1 MIYLISLVK
10 WDKIATKTQPKT
22 SNKCT
27 TFPPFPHLA
36 LSVCPP
42 LSQSRKMIEM
52 PFSFNIGF
60 KYLLRCSRATSPAA
74 AATWNPF
81 WLIHCAFCC
90 ELCTVSGE
98 LKQLQV
104 LAQTVGVGWENI
116 NWNNWI
122 HSEVCN
128 RWKTLPF
135 SIIVPSDHRST
146 FWAKFFSFDWIRSGK
161 KESKRNAEQAKVP
174 VNHPLIE
181 TNGCLISHTTRLEPN
196 VFSSRKHSEHSV
208 LVHQSSKVK
217 ERIVE
222 NSLNWTRLIG
232 IVSSLPGCEEQIPRF
247 RHWGGQVLSCAQ
259 SSGEAKAGRNMA
271 TNKNGQLV

>member
-1 MIYLISLVK
+1 MRQNCNQNPAKNL
-10 WDKIATKTQPKT
+10 QQMHHFP
-22 SNKCT
+22 
-27 TFPPFPHLA
+27 TFSHLA

-81 WLIHCAFCC
+81 LIDSLCFLLRALHCQWGIKTITGFGSN
-90 ELCTVSGE
+90 SGGGVE
-98 LKQLQV
+98 KYKLKQLNPLRSVQPV
-104 LAQTVGVGWENI
+104 KNI
-116 NWNNWI
+116 AIFDYRPKWPSQHI
-122 HSEVCN
+122 LSEKN
-128 RWKTLPF
+128 
-135 SIIVPSDHRST
+135 
-146 FWAKFFSFDWIRSGK
+146 
-161 KESKRNAEQAKVP
+161 ESKRNAEQAKVP